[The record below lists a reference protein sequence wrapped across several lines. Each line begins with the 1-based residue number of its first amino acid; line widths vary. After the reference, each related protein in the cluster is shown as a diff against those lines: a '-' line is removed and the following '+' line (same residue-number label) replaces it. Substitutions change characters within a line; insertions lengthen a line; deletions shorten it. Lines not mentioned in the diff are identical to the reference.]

1 MASFGPIRCYAQV
14 SMIPGRSNENTLA
27 VGSAPTPLTRHR
39 NLTPYASP
47 LFALGVFG
55 IYLSTLCP
63 TVYLGDSGELTAA
76 AFALGIPHNSGYPL
90 YVHLGK
96 LFSMLPLGHVAYR
109 LNLMSAVFAVLTVW
123 LVFSFIKE
131 RTDSFVSA
139 FVAASSLAFAPV
151 FWSQTV
157 CAEVYTLH
165 AFFVAVLFR
174 LLWAWDENQTFSTLA
189 LLAFVTGISFANHL
203 QTVMLAP
210 AVLFVIISGD
220 HRAFFHP
227 RNFVTLFLFFLLP
240 LFTYLFLPLRTNAG
254 AAIHWG
260 DPNTLERFLAHVTA
274 HAHRSSYVFT
284 KDWPQYLQ
292 RAADIGRLF
301 ITQFGILLLPA
312 AWGWMKATSLR
323 WKLFFLAVV
332 GFDFLYSV
340 FLNIISL
347 EITPFG
353 LPSFV
358 VLAILAGLGISTA
371 VTWVQD
377 HPRLGAATRRSIAGA
392 LCLIPVILAGLRYD
406 LCNQN
411 RNYLAYEH
419 AVNIFRTV
427 EQRGT
432 LFLDGDNNIF
442 PVLYGRLVEGM
453 RDDVTLY
460 DRPNVFF
467 KMPAARFAQDSVDK
481 EKIGKATVEK
491 EIVENAQNS
500 VYYAVFNAAAVS
512 LPSAYT
518 LRPFGILYEATRQTT
533 PLRADEASQVWSR
546 YVRLSIEDN
555 FSKDFMNRQVA
566 ASFCFAL
573 GRQLIDSGASEE
585 GLGRLGLAST
595 IGYDDTTLH
604 AEMAG
609 FLTDHGYFEQ
619 ARQELEKALVYYEDL
634 SGVYNNWGYYHYKQ
648 GDYEKAVESYGK
660 AITLKPDNHGYY
672 NNLGLAFYR
681 AGKRQEARLAFRRSL
696 EMVPDQ
702 PDLKHFLAE
711 AGLAIP

>member
-1 MASFGPIRCYAQV
+1 
-14 SMIPGRSNENTLA
+14 MIPKRSIDKP
-27 VGSAPTPLTRHR
+27 SAASLVPIPLTRHR
-39 NLTPYASP
+39 NLTTYASS
-47 LFALGVFG
+47 LFALGVFA

-96 LFSMLPLGHVAYR
+96 LFSLLPLGHVAYR
-109 LNLMSAVFAVLTVW
+109 LNLMSAAFAVLTVW
-123 LVFSFIKE
+123 LVFSFIRE
-131 RTDSFVSA
+131 RTDSFISA

-165 AFFVAVLFR
+165 TFFVAVLFR
-174 LLWAWDENQTFSTLA
+174 LLWSWDQDRALRKLA
-189 LLAFVTGISFANHL
+189 LFVLVAGISFGNHV

-220 HRAFFHP
+220 HRALFRP
-227 RNFVTLFLFFLLP
+227 RNFITLFLLFILP
-240 LFTYLFLPLRTNAG
+240 LFAYLFLPLRTNAG
-254 AAIHWG
+254 TAIHWG

-292 RAADIGRLF
+292 RTADIGRLL

-312 AWGWMKATSLR
+312 AWGWMKAVSLR

-358 VLAILAGLGISTA
+358 VLAILAGLGIGRA
-371 VTWVQD
+371 AAWVQH
-377 HPRLGAATRRSIAGA
+377 HPRLSAVTRRSIAGA
-392 LCLIPVILAGLRYD
+392 LCLIPVMLAGFRYD

-419 AVNIFRTV
+419 VVNIFRTV
-427 EQRGT
+427 DQRGT
-432 LFLDGDNNIF
+432 LFFDGDNNIF
-442 PVLYGRLVEGM
+442 PILYGRLVEGM
-453 RDDVTLY
+453 REDVTLY
-460 DRPNVFF
+460 DRPNLFF
-467 KMPAARFAQDSVDK
+467 KMLGTHSAQASVGK
-481 EKIGKATVEK
+481 EKTSGASVEK
-491 EIVENAQNS
+491 KIVENARNS
-500 VYYAVFNAAAVS
+500 LYYAVFNPAAVS
-512 LPSAYT
+512 LPPAYT
-518 LRPFGILYEATRQTT
+518 LRPFGILYEATRQTM
-533 PLRADEASQVWSR
+533 PLQADEASQVWSR
-546 YVRLSIEDN
+546 YVRLSIEDD
-555 FSKDFMNRQVA
+555 FSKDFMSRQVA
-566 ASFCFAL
+566 ASFYFAL
-573 GRQLIDSGASEE
+573 GRHLIDAGAFEE
-585 GLGRLGLAST
+585 GLSRLGLAST

-604 AEMAG
+604 AEMAA
-609 FLTDHGYFEQ
+609 FLTDHAYFEQ
-619 ARQELEKALVYYEDL
+619 ARLELEKALLYHEDL
-634 SGVYNNWGYYHYKQ
+634 SGVYNNWGYYHNKR
-648 GDYEKAVESYGK
+648 GEYEKAVEFYGK

-681 AGKRQEARLAFRRSL
+681 AGRRQEARLAFRRSL

-711 AGLAIP
+711 AGLTTP